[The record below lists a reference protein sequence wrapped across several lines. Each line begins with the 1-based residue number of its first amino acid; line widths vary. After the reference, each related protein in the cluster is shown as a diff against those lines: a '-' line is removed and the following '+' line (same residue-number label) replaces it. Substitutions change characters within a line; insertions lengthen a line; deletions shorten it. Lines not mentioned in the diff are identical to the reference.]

1 MSRRRFALLATPF
14 VLLAL
19 AACSPHDQGSTTA
32 ATGSPITVQALAQRV
47 EAGDAP
53 VVLDVRTPA
62 EFARG
67 HVPGAINIPYD
78 QLASRL
84 DEVPAHQGDEVVVHC
99 ERGGRAAKAEGVLK
113 DAGYTDVRDLEGH
126 FQAWEAAGLPV
137 QK

>member
-1 MSRRRFALLATPF
+1 MSRTRLALLVTPLA
-14 VLLAL
+14 LLAL
-19 AACSPHDQGSTTA
+19 AACTQRHEGGATA
-32 ATGSPITVQALAQRV
+32 ATGSPISVADLAQRV

-62 EFARG
+62 EFDQG

-84 DEVPAHQGDEVVVHC
+84 DELPAGSGDEVVVHC
-99 ERGGRAAKAEGVLK
+99 ERGGRAAKAERVLN

-126 FQAWEAAGLPV
+126 FQAWQAAGLPV
-137 QK
+137 EK